1 MSIGCHRRGAVLC
14 VLLGLPGC
22 GASPPAYTS
31 DQDDAEVY
39 ADIAIVARR
48 DLGVSDT
55 MHVHPY
61 LAVVADD
68 SDIPRADLTTF
79 EYEPSAALDLLQG
92 EDSTLALCQVDAQ
105 GMCAGN
111 YIVFSQIARLGDRD
125 AAVVVHSIRGAG
137 RVRVLVVR
145 LRYVRE
151 GWSVSGSELI
161 P

>member
-1 MSIGCHRRGAVLC
+1 MTAPLLRVGLIV
-14 VLLGLPGC
+14 VLGLPGC
-22 GASPPAYTS
+22 GVSPPAYTS

-39 ADIAIVARR
+39 ADVAIVARR
-48 DLGVSDT
+48 DLGAAGT
-55 MHVHPY
+55 MYIHPH
-61 LAVVADD
+61 LAVATDD

-79 EYEPSAALDLLQG
+79 EYEPSAALDLLQE
-92 EDSTLALCQVDAQ
+92 EDSTLALCQVGAQ

-125 AAVVVHSIRGAG
+125 AAVVVHSIRGPG
-137 RVRVLVVR
+137 SIRVLVVR
-145 LRYVRE
+145 LRYGRK